1 MHHHFQMLN
10 DIFKAKRQTTK
21 WFIRAYHFILNL
33 LRAYIVNCLRY
44 RTLLVV
50 EKYVSQKQRTYCF
63 LLVEQYMHINLWQ
76 KACTHN
82 FYILTFF
89 LLTLIVD
96 RNNEKVHSLSRKGVS
111 SINDVQHLAPKWYM
125 TYFLLSFLFIITLFL
140 FFNENL

>member
-1 MHHHFQMLN
+1 MVNSNASPFSNVL

-33 LRAYIVNCLRY
+33 LRAYIENSLRY

-76 KACTHN
+76 KACTQN

-89 LLTLIVD
+89 LLTLIID

-125 TYFLLSFLFIITLFL
+125 TYFLLSFFIYYYAFL
-140 FFNENL
+140 IL